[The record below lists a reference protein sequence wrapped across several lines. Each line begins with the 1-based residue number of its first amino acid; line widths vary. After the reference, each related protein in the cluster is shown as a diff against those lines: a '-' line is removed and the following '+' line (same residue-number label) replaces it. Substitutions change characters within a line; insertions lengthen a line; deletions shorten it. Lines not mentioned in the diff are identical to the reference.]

1 MKFIQLAIMC
11 LALAGCT
18 KPKEH
23 DELQVMLSQA
33 FGVEIGDGFKII
45 EFDSSSAMGDYV
57 ETYRIEFNEKE
68 FSSIINSIKASESWE
83 LLPSSKVFQK
93 VSEFN
98 GHGFNG
104 VIVAVFLDGQEVRVQ
119 FGWE

>member
-1 MKFIQLAIMC
+1 MKFVPVVLLL

-23 DELQVMLSQA
+23 DELREMLGQA
-33 FGVEIGDGFKII
+33 IGAEVGDGFKVI

-57 ETYRIEFNEKE
+57 ETYRIEFNETQ
-68 FSSIINSIKASESWE
+68 FSSIISSINKSESWE
-83 LLPSSKVFQK
+83 LLPNGKVFQK

-104 VIVAVFLDGQEVRVQ
+104 VIVAVSPENHEVRVQ